1 MQQLLCTFVTYC
13 HKDTAGFCA
22 SWRAWVLFLNP
33 FRISWFSS
41 PRQMHGWEEWIQAII
56 QFVRTTFG
64 LSPILLQHLVPSRT
78 EELDRIQLY
87 FKKVRTA
94 VEGVRILQ
102 ALKIAKLAKVLL
114 VLLNLIP
121 DKSLNRSV
129 SEAAEKE
136 VSRERARVDVDVP
149 WITRETLGFENTETR
164 LHVETVETRLP
175 TIDLE
180 TMRLWCDS
188 AIA

>member
-1 MQQLLCTFVTYC
+1 M
-13 HKDTAGFCA
+13 
-22 SWRAWVLFLNP
+22 
-33 FRISWFSS
+33 
-41 PRQMHGWEEWIQAII
+41 
-56 QFVRTTFG
+56 
-64 LSPILLQHLVPSRT
+64 PSRT

-149 WITRETLGFENTETR
+149 WITRETLGFENIETR

-180 TMRLWCDS
+180 TMRLWCES